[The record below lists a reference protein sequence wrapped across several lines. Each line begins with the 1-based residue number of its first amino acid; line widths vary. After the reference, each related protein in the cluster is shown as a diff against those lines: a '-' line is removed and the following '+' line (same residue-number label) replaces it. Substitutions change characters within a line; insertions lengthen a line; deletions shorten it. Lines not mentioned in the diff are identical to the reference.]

1 MKNTTITLLLCFA
14 INFIFGQG
22 IISDIMAVETVSLEL
37 TEVHEKLITKYKTTL
52 AEEKSG
58 MENDLSVLD
67 KKYQNDVTK
76 FVEDYTQKLKE
87 GEEKIVSRVKQITVS
102 RVNSLTMTHRT
113 VKKNRVQDFFNKMQ
127 LAVRSLPDFLRT
139 DADAEVQSIGD
150 AHLETLND
158 DYIAHL
164 ETVKAFEE
172 QVHLII
178 TEGAYE
184 PLN

>member
-1 MKNTTITLLLCFA
+1 MKNTILTLLLCFA
-14 INFIFGQG
+14 INLSFGQG

-37 TEVHEKLITKYKTTL
+37 TEVHEKLISKYKSILT
-52 AEEKSG
+52 EEKIG
-58 MENDLSVLD
+58 MENDLASLD
-67 KKYQNDVTK
+67 KKYQDDVTA
-76 FVEDYTQKLKE
+76 FVADYTEKLKE
-87 GEEKIVSRVKQITVS
+87 GEEKVVSRVKQITVS

-113 VKKNRVQDFFNKMQ
+113 AKKNRVQDFFNEMQ
-127 LAVRSLPDFLRT
+127 LAVRSLPKFLRE

-150 AHLETLND
+150 THLATLND

-172 QVHLII
+172 QVHLIV

-184 PLN
+184 PVN

>member
-1 MKNTTITLLLCFA
+1 MV
-14 INFIFGQG
+14 
-22 IISDIMAVETVSLEL
+22 VETVSLEQ
-37 TEVHEKLITKYKTTL
+37 TEVHEKQITKYKLTL
-52 AEEKSG
+52 QKEKTG
-58 MENDLSVLD
+58 MENDLATLD
-67 KKYQNDVTK
+67 KKYQDDVTK
-76 FVEDYTQKLKE
+76 FVEDYTLKLKE
-87 GEEKIVSRVKQITVS
+87 GDEKIVAKVKQVTVS

-127 LAVRSLPDFLRT
+127 LAVRNLPKFLRQ

-150 AHLETLND
+150 MHLETLND

-172 QVHLII
+172 QVHLIV
-178 TEGAYE
+178 TEGEYV

>member
-1 MKNTTITLLLCFA
+1 MKNTALTILLCFA
-14 INFIFGQG
+14 VNLCFGQG
-22 IISDIMAVETVSLEL
+22 IISDIMSVETVSLEL
-37 TEVHEKLITKYKTTL
+37 TEVHEKLISKYKLTL
-52 AEEKSG
+52 QSEKSG
-58 MENDLSVLD
+58 MENDLASLD
-67 KKYQNDVTK
+67 KKYQDDVTK

-87 GEEKIVSRVKQITVS
+87 GEEKVVSRVKQVTVS

-127 LAVRSLPDFLRT
+127 LAVRSLPDFLRQ

-150 AHLETLND
+150 KHLETLND

-172 QVHLII
+172 QVHLIV